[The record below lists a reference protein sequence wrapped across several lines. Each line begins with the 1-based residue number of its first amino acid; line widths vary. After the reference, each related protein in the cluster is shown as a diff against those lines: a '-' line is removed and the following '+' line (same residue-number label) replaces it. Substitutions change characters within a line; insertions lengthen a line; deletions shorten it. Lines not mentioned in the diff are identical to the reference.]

1 MLPQDGRSGS
11 GRPEH
16 GRGVERAPAVNVAA
30 RKREARREA
39 GPEFT
44 LWREPRAKPHLTA
57 VSQRTSVS
65 AATDIAEVS
74 GVLSQA
80 F

>member
-1 MLPQDGRSGS
+1 MFPRTADQGPG
-11 GRPEH
+11 GPKH